1 MKTLMDITTWVL
13 FIGGLLGLALAIV
26 KLFAGGGPAEYV
38 GSGIGGGFWLV
49 SSAVTAFLRNKMS

>member
-26 KLFAGGGPAEYV
+26 KLFVGGGPAEYV
-38 GSGIGGGFWLV
+38 GAGIGGGFWLV